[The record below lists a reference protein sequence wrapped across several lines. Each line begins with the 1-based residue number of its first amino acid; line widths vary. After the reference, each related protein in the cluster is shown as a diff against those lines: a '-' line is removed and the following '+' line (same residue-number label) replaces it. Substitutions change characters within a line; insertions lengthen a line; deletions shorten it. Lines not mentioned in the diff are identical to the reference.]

1 MIGRND
7 SSSKLK
13 IKSKKSKEKNR
24 KNYFF
29 CPPPTPPL
37 TEKNSGGV
45 GGRGRWPFYFGLM
58 GALLLGSGACSFQP
72 RPIAQPSPAQPQS
85 VENSLTL
92 KDITL
97 EAAGVNGQLLWKVKA
112 NAANYT
118 KNQEVALV
126 ENPDGELFQDGK
138 LVFRLKG
145 KRGEVHQDG
154 KLLFL
159 FDDIVATD
167 MQDGAVL
174 RGDELEWRPKQDIL
188 IVRKNLTGTH
198 KQLNASAQE
207 GRMKSRQRHMELTGN
222 VVATSADPP
231 LQLRTE
237 HVIWERDLELVTADV
252 PVQIDRYE
260 GKTLKDRATAGRGE
274 VNLKTK
280 TATLKQ
286 NARVNLLDP
295 PVRVASESMTW
306 DLNAQTVRSSVPV
319 TVVHQNEQLT
329 FTGNQGWVDIKQKIC
344 YLTGSVRGVGERR
357 QSRMSADRMTWYI
370 STQDID
376 AEGNVVYSQTD
387 PPLTLNGPKAV
398 GNLNAQTVTVTG
410 GGEQVVTEI
419 VPEEGKGE

>member
-1 MIGRND
+1 MTGLND
-7 SSSKLK
+7 SSSALK
-13 IKSKKSKEKNR
+13 VKSKKSKEKNR
-24 KNYFF
+24 KNSFF
-29 CPPPTPPL
+29 CPPPSPPP
-37 TEKNSGGV
+37 TEKNSGGG
-45 GGRGRWPFYFGLM
+45 GGRSEWPFYFFLV
-58 GALLLGSGACSFQP
+58 GALLLGSAACSNKP
-72 RPIAQPSPAQPQS
+72 RPTAQPSPAQLPP
-85 VENSLTL
+85 EPGRLTL

-97 EAAGVNGQLLWKVKA
+97 EAADEKGQLLWKVKA
-112 NAANYT
+112 MAANYT
-118 KNQEVALV
+118 KNQEVARV

-154 KLLFL
+154 KRLFL
-159 FDDIVATD
+159 FDDIVAAD

-174 RGDELEWRPKQDIL
+174 RGDELEWRPDQDIL

-198 KQLNASAQE
+198 KQVTASAQE
-207 GRMKSRQRHMELTGN
+207 GRMKSRMRRMELTGT

-237 HVIWERDLELVTADV
+237 HVLWEMNRELVTGDL

-260 GKTLKDRATAGRGE
+260 GKTLKERATAGRGE
-274 VNLKTK
+274 VNLKAK

-295 PVRVASESMTW
+295 PARVTSESMTW
-306 DLNAQTVRSSVPV
+306 DLNAETVRSEVPV
-319 TVVHQNEQLT
+319 TVVHESEQLT

-344 YLTGSVRGVGERR
+344 YLTGSVRGAGERR

-376 AEGNVVYSQTD
+376 AEGNVVYSQVD

-398 GNLNAQTVTVTG
+398 GNLSQQTVTVTG
-410 GGEQVVTEI
+410 GGEPVVTEI
-419 VPEEGKGE
+419 VPESGRGE